1 MKIIVRYLEK
11 DPAHSLSKNLIFLG
25 SLLLNP
31 SEDYSF
37 VKTIL
42 IEALSF
48 YSRPRYSKEIILEF
62 FDFLTEEIKS
72 LPSTVYLLI
81 VGMEASK
88 DPSADDDNK
97 INEMKRLLNIVEL
110 FSDKI
115 IQRFEDKCLQV
126 CNYALNRIMNQTKS
140 NTKSGEGNSTKYVE
154 ELKLEDDELNSPLK
168 NIQPRKSPRAP
179 SSPLSINNSPYN
191 GIKPNRVS
199 KRYRTLSNLSGNKH
213 SAKRKKSA
221 RG

>member
-48 YSRPRYSKEIILEF
+48 YSRSRYSKEIILEF

-72 LPSTVYLLI
+72 LPSTVY
-81 VGMEASK
+81 
-88 DPSADDDNK
+88 
-97 INEMKRLLNIVEL
+97 
-110 FSDKI
+110 
-115 IQRFEDKCLQV
+115 
-126 CNYALNRIMNQTKS
+126 
-140 NTKSGEGNSTKYVE
+140 
-154 ELKLEDDELNSPLK
+154 
-168 NIQPRKSPRAP
+168 
-179 SSPLSINNSPYN
+179 
-191 GIKPNRVS
+191 
-199 KRYRTLSNLSGNKH
+199 
-213 SAKRKKSA
+213 
-221 RG
+221 